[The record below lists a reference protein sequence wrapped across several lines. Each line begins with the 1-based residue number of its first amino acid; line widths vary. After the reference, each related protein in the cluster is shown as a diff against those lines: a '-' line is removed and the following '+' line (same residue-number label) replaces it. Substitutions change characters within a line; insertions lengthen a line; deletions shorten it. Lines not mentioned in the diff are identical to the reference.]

1 ETVIELLGNVVG
13 KAINFKSYIKMLE
26 ELHLRRQL
34 RDVGKKTQI
43 YANDVG
49 YGSADDVLEKANTLL
64 SNINSV
70 SNKGDVEH
78 LSHSVISI
86 MEEINSIQTERMSGQ
101 Y

>member
-1 ETVIELLGNVVG
+1 
-13 KAINFKSYIKMLE
+13 MLA
-26 ELHLRRQL
+26 
-34 RDVGKKTQI
+34 KTQI

-86 MEEINSIQTERMSGQ
+86 MEEINSIKLKG
-101 Y
+101 